1 MLQSANTGPLSSTLR
16 LSVVIPVYRSE
27 TCLPELILRI
37 TEALAPYDW
46 DYEVILVNDFSP
58 DRSWQAIES
67 LSRKYPRLIGVDL
80 RRNFGQDNAILT
92 GLRLSRGKYVAIMDD
107 DLQHDPQYLPALMK
121 RAEEG
126 ADVAYADFARKR
138 QKLWKNIGSWIHG
151 EIASRVLWKPKNIY
165 LSPYKV
171 VVRDVVDMICKYSGP
186 KPYIDGLLFQ
196 ATWRMASIPVEHLPR
211 FAGRSTYSVWK
222 ALEVSARLIFSFS
235 VKPVRLV
242 TWCGLVMSLLAL
254 LAAAGVTLYR
264 LLRPEDFPA
273 AAVGWSSLM
282 VAFLLISGIQ
292 MMFLGVLGEYAGRAY
307 LLVNRHPQTSIRTVI
322 SGTAHE
328 QSSSALPQI
337 PPAQIVDEEVTVGS
351 NGAL

>member
-1 MLQSANTGPLSSTLR
+1 MLPSTGSGSPPSTPR

-27 TCLPELILRI
+27 ACLNELMHAI
-37 TEALAPYDW
+37 TQALASYDW
-46 DYEVILVNDFSP
+46 KYEVILVNDYSP
-58 DRSWQAIES
+58 DRSWQVIES
-67 LSRKYPRLIGVDL
+67 LCGKYPCLLAVDL

-92 GLRLSRGKYVAIMDD
+92 GLRLSRGKYVAVMDD
-107 DLQHDPQYLPALMK
+107 DLQHDPKYLPALMNK
-121 RAEEG
+121 AEEG
-126 ADVAYADFARKR
+126 ADVAYANFGRKQ
-138 QKLWKNIGSWIHG
+138 QKLWKNVGSWING
-151 EIASRVLWKPKNIY
+151 KIADRVLWKPKDVY

-171 VVRDVVDMICKYSGP
+171 IVRDVVDLICHYSGP

-196 ATWRMASIPVEHLPR
+196 ATWRVASIPVEHFPR
-211 FAGRSTYSVWK
+211 YAGRSTYSVWK

-242 TWCGLVMSLLAL
+242 TWCGLVMAVLAL

-264 LLRPEDFPA
+264 LLFPEDFPA

-282 VAFLLISGIQ
+282 VVFLLVSGVQ

-322 SGTAHE
+322 GVNASA
-328 QSSSALPQI
+328 QSFSALSQI
-337 PPAQIVDEEVTVGS
+337 DEEVTIGS
-351 NGAL
+351 NRSI